1 MEITAHISSIKWDY
15 WQAVLS
21 RGDSSLNDFVL
32 KVYQYGG
39 KLGAFKKAAKE
50 LKINTD
56 SFATDN
62 YSFTQDLPWDFIDI
76 KPDKEFLIQENQR
89 LIATKQPEYSLNIQD

>member
-1 MEITAHISSIKWDY
+1 MAEAEEYEARRYK
-15 WQAVLS
+15 
-21 RGDSSLNDFVL
+21 
-32 KVYQYGG
+32 
-39 KLGAFKKAAKE
+39 GAFKKAAKE

-62 YSFTQDLPWDFIDI
+62 YSFTKDLPWDFIDI

-89 LIATKQPEYSLNIQD
+89 LITSKQLEYSLNIQD